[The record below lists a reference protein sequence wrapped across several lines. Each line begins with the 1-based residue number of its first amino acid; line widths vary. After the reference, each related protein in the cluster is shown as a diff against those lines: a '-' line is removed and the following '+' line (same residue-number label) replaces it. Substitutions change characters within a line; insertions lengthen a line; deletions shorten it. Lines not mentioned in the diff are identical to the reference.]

1 MGSDLLKASGLSP
14 SEPLWKRVP
23 SRDESGKS
31 YSDLMMII
39 PRLGKRPQDEINQRI
54 SLITTVLEQYKH
66 VVVFA
71 DLNLKL
77 NVLWLSYKPVYGLTY
92 ELAAAI
98 KLHIPEAVLVSEQA
112 RPPR

>member
-1 MGSDLLKASGLSP
+1 MNYDLLNAPGLSP
-14 SEPLWKRVP
+14 SEPLYKRVP
-23 SRDESGKS
+23 ARDKNGKS

-39 PRLGKRPQDEINQRI
+39 PKLGKRPQNEINHRI
-54 SLITTVLEQYKH
+54 NLISMVLEHYSH

-98 KLHIPEAVLVSEQA
+98 KCQIPEAVLVSE
-112 RPPR
+112 RPIR

>member
-1 MGSDLLKASGLSP
+1 MDSELLKCTGLSP

-23 SRDESGKS
+23 SRDAGGRS

-39 PRLGKRPQDEINQRI
+39 PRLGKRPQGEINRRI
-54 SLITTVLEQYKH
+54 ELISGVLERYKH

-98 KLHIPEAVLVSEQA
+98 KTQVPEAVLVSEQ
-112 RPPR
+112 PNPG

>member
-1 MGSDLLKASGLSP
+1 MNSDLLNTPGLSP
-14 SEPLWKRVP
+14 SEPLYKRVP
-23 SRDESGKS
+23 ARDEQGKS

-39 PRLGKRPQDEINQRI
+39 PKLGKRPQNEINQRI
-54 SLITTVLEQYKH
+54 NLISRVLERYQH

-98 KLHIPEAVLVSEQA
+98 KTQIPEAVLVSEQ
-112 RPPR
+112 PNGN

>member
-1 MGSDLLKASGLSP
+1 MNSDLLNTPGLSP
-14 SEPLWKRVP
+14 SEPLYKRVP
-23 SRDESGKS
+23 ARDEQGKS

-39 PRLGKRPQDEINQRI
+39 PKLGKRPQNEINQRI
-54 SLITTVLEQYKH
+54 NLISTVLEHYRH

-98 KLHIPEAVLVSEQA
+98 KSQIPEAVLVSEQPN
-112 RPPR
+112 RN

>member
-1 MGSDLLKASGLSP
+1 MGSDLLNSSGLSP

-23 SRDESGKS
+23 SRDDKGKS

-39 PRLGKRPQDEINQRI
+39 PKLGKRPQQEINRRI
-54 SLITTVLEQYKH
+54 DLISGVLERYKH

-98 KLHIPEAVLVSEQA
+98 KMQVPEAVLVSEQFK
-112 RPPR
+112 PN

>member
-1 MGSDLLKASGLSP
+1 MGSELLNTPGLSP
-14 SEPLWKRVP
+14 AEPLYKRAP
-23 SRDESGKS
+23 TRDEQGKS

-39 PRLGKRPQDEINQRI
+39 PKLGKRPQNEINHRI
-54 SLITTVLEQYKH
+54 NLISKVLEHYRH

-98 KLHIPEAVLVSEQA
+98 KTQIPEAVLVSEHPHQK
-112 RPPR
+112 